1 MCSEKTN
8 DMKKVF
14 NLGVG
19 NTIKMNRRFGMQIK
33 EKYGLTFFPRIVDVV
48 GLVDLDKTDI
58 NLVIKLTKENG
69 KVCRC
74 CGATLKTPMS
84 QLTSIGPV
92 CSKHLG
98 VKFPTTQNQV
108 ESFRQEI
115 ENKIE
120 SLGEFEIKIPKS
132 QIDKW
137 EGDASMLVNVV
148 V

>member
-1 MCSEKTN
+1 
-8 DMKKVF
+8 
-14 NLGVG
+14 
-19 NTIKMNRRFGMQIK
+19 
-33 EKYGLTFFPRIVDVV
+33 
-48 GLVDLDKTDI
+48 
-58 NLVIKLTKENG
+58 
-69 KVCRC
+69 
-74 CGATLKTPMS
+74 
-84 QLTSIGPV
+84 
-92 CSKHLG
+92 